1 MNLNSNTILLIQM
14 ILVILCII
22 VGTFLGVFFGKRY
35 RKKKDKMIAE
45 GLCNAEPIY
54 IEDQASRSKYIIT
67 IVAYFAFFYI
77 VASILSVI
85 ISFIVL
91 IIKGYSMDSMVEG
104 SKEYLDYYNTTL
116 TWTNFLTYLGSCAV
130 VLPLVGP
137 KLIKDMKRFSGN
149 AKFYLKW
156 WGIGFAMMYGAA
168 ILANIITN
176 IFSLGLEAPGNSE
189 NQEAINTL
197 MASGGLNYAI
207 IAIVTVLIAPVLEE
221 LIFRKA
227 LFGLFKK
234 DTFLPVIISSIL
246 FAGIHVFP
254 ACAQILLNIVTHDAT
269 WLDFHLE
276 FICIFSYL
284 AQAIALSFVYYK
296 TKRNLIPCIL
306 IHFTNNLIALILNTI
321 LIFAPQLLG

>member
-1 MNLNSNTILLIQM
+1 MNLNPNTILLIQM
-14 ILVILCII
+14 MLVILCII
-22 VGTFLGVFFGKRY
+22 ISTFLGVFLGMRY
-35 RKKKDKMIAE
+35 RKKKDKMISE
-45 GLCNAEPIY
+45 GLCSAEPIY

-67 IVAYFAFFYI
+67 IIAYFAFFYI

-85 ISFIVL
+85 VSIIVL
-91 IIKGYSMDSMVEG
+91 VIKGYSMDSMIEG

-130 VLPLVGP
+130 VLPLIGS
-137 KLIKDMKRFSGN
+137 KLMKDIKRFSGN

-156 WGIGFAMMYGAA
+156 WGIGFAMMYASA
-168 ILANIITN
+168 ILANIIIN
-176 IFSLGLEAPGNSE
+176 VFSLGLEAPGNSE

-207 IAIVTVLIAPVLEE
+207 IAIVTVLIAPILEE

-254 ACAQILLNIVTHDAT
+254 ACAQILLNIFTHDAT

-296 TKRNLIPCIL
+296 TKRNLVPCIL

>member
-1 MNLNSNTILLIQM
+1 MNSNTILLIQM
-14 ILVILCII
+14 LLVISCII
-22 VGTFLGVFFGKRY
+22 IGTFLGIFFGMRY

-54 IEDQASRSKYIIT
+54 VEDQSSRSKYILT
-67 IVAYFAFFYI
+67 IIAYFAFFYI
-77 VASILSVI
+77 VASILSIIVAAVVI
-85 ISFIVL
+85 L
-91 IIKGYSMDSMVEG
+91 IKGYTSDAIVEG
-104 SKEYLDYYNTTL
+104 SKEYLDYYNTSL
-116 TWTNFLTYLGSCAV
+116 SWTNFLTYLGSCAV
-130 VLPLVGP
+130 VLPLIGS
-137 KLIKDMKRFSGN
+137 KLIKDIKRFSGN
-149 AKFYLKW
+149 ANFYLKW
-156 WGIGFAMMYGAA
+156 WVIGFAMMYASA
-168 ILANIITN
+168 ILANVIIN
-176 IFSLGLEAPGNSE
+176 IFSLGLKSPGNSE
-189 NQEAINTL
+189 NQETINAL

-234 DTFLPVIISSIL
+234 DTFLPVIISSII

-254 ACAQILLNIVTHDAT
+254 ACAQILLNIFMHKAT
-269 WLDFHLE
+269 FLDLHLE

-296 TKRNLIPCIL
+296 TKRNLVPCIL
-306 IHFTNNLIALILNTI
+306 IHFSNNLIALILNTI